1 MKRDKLILTDQQS
14 SKLLLTSF
22 SVVNRLKSP
31 KKYTTLLNSYNLK
44 SYLNW
49 VTLLVRGLL
58 LKKKQ
63 TQLGPNP
70 VRLSLIHPVFILY
83 SSSFEQKASY
93 RLVGFPITVRDAN
106 SFNFKVKP
114 YLGVNFELLLQRYFS
129 RPKWELPRRRLKRF
143 FFIKKRRRRRWE
155 QGFTNRQKLRN
166 KKLNYILSILRNLL
180 RASSSSTPKFFSTSS
195 AAFNKRKRYF
205 RRTKRNKR
213 KRLRRRSPDM
223 RSHRLLIRRRSV
235 LRHSFISLFWRKRRK
250 LRLKLSRRLRLR
262 ARRRPSR
269 RRRIRKRI
277 RRRRSWIAR
286 RYKSVRYTRVRPSRK
301 KFILRKLKVYRRL
314 RWERRGKFKRLP
326 VKLRRVR
333 KAKRF
338 RMLRFRRLRKIFK
351 PTRVAGSKPR
361 RWRRRFRFKRWKKKR
376 IPSLKT
382 RKLRF
387 NRYRKLH
394 RSRKF
399 RRYLSYRRKS
409 YQGLRN
415 SSVKT
420 YLKRLVGSQS
430 THTAKLNSGPSVD
443 WSQVRS
449 LYTRLLYLVKKN
461 RKTAKI
467 RLKVSLPRIKSTR
480 VKPYLF
486 LNFSGRGSSHFR
498 KPVRSLKVSVRTLG
512 KLARPRKTSY
522 KSIRKPFRYRGVR
535 RPNRLRL
542 HLRRR
547 LKMLYSSVRPPS
559 YRKRGYKMP
568 SQTVA
573 PLFTQNWANNT
584 KLHKSYGARR
594 SIYRGAA
601 VRPKFQTS
609 AIRRGRFVLAG
620 YPKLPKS
627 YRSRYAR
634 RARRRRLRKRRKT
647 LIAVRVKRLAVKAQ
661 LPINLSSSR
670 PNQLKFN
677 FFGSQI
683 RGKLMRDAYTSFRK
697 KSNRYLYSRMYLRS
711 RKHRSF
717 VFKSVGMFLVFQ
729 SILTSRATV
738 LMSTFRNKLL
748 VRQYSFIYKS
758 EDKRRIIN
766 QRKRQVL
773 TRILFRSSK
782 IRPSNPW
789 VSYTS
794 AAHNLIKKTML
805 NTSSKLSRNALFDKL
820 TTYNSKSSSSL
831 WGVINGS
838 GSLPTVLSEDIH
850 RSGGFGSTYDYVN
863 RDPRIRRIRF
873 KPGYQRIWRHARS
886 ALLEIFC
893 LKFQYQKR
901 LTKHLVGQAGY
912 STPYRVNSLDATLE
926 RTLIFSRLVHNLPTS
941 QSMIRDSFIFINT
954 RMAQDAGLLVAPNDF
969 IQVIVSLRYYLTF
982 RWFTNWTIL
991 RLRRIRRL
999 VYRKNRPKKYK
1010 ASNLRKQISRYT
1022 PNWVYKM
1029 RYDDFDTKPYLEVD
1043 YLTLSFFV
1051 LTEPHLISYYRS
1063 DDLPDL
1069 PIHHAIYRMYNWK
1082 YIN

>member
-1 MKRDKLILTDQQS
+1 MKRDKLILIDQQS

-22 SVVNRLKSP
+22 SVVSRHKSP
-31 KKYTTLLNSYNLK
+31 QKYLTLLHSYNFR
-44 SYLNW
+44 SYLSW
-49 VTLLVRGLL
+49 VTLLVRGLSP
-58 LKKKQ
+58 KNKQ
-63 TQLGPNP
+63 TQLKLNASK
-70 VRLSLIHPVFILY
+70 LSLIHPIFILY
-83 SSSFEQKASY
+83 SSAFEQKASY

-114 YLGVNFELLLQRYFS
+114 YVGVNFELLLQRYFS

-143 FFIKKRRRRRWE
+143 FFIKKRRRKRWE
-155 QGFTNRQKLRN
+155 KGFTSRQKLRN
-166 KKLNYILSILRNLL
+166 KKLNYILSVLRNLL
-180 RASSSSTPKFFSTSS
+180 RSSSASTPKFFSTSL
-195 AAFNKRKRYF
+195 AAFNKKKRYF

-223 RSHRLLIRRRSV
+223 RSYRLLIRRRSV
-235 LRHSFISLFWRKRRK
+235 LRRSFISLFWRKRSK
-250 LRLKLSRRLRLR
+250 LRFKLNRRLKLRAGRRP
-262 ARRRPSR
+262 ARRRRFR
-269 RRRIRKRI
+269 RRVK
-277 RRRRSWIAR
+277 RRRSWLAR
-286 RYKSVRYTRVRPSRK
+286 RFKSVRYTRVPQRRK
-301 KFILRKLKVYRRL
+301 KSLLSRLKFYRRL
-314 RWERRGKFKRLP
+314 RWDRRGKFKRLAATRHRIR
-326 VKLRRVR
+326 KKKRTDRLKSIRVR
-333 KAKRF
+333 K
-338 RMLRFRRLRKIFK
+338 MLKL
-351 PTRVAGSKPR
+351 TRVVGSKPR
-361 RWRRRFRFKRWKKKR
+361 RRQIRYRFRRWRKKR
-376 IPSLKT
+376 VPSLKT
-382 RKLRF
+382 RKLKF
-387 NRYRKLH
+387 NRYRRLH
-394 RSRKF
+394 RSKKF

-415 SSVKT
+415 SSVRS

-430 THTAKLNSGPSVD
+430 THTGKLNSGPSVD

-449 LYTRLLYLVKKN
+449 LYIKLLYLVRKN
-461 RKTAKI
+461 RRTAKI
-467 RLKVSLPRIKSTR
+467 RLRVSLPRIKSTR

-512 KLARPRKTSY
+512 KLSRPRKTSY
-522 KSIRKPFRYRGVR
+522 RSIRKPFRYRGVR

-542 HLRRR
+542 PLRRR
-547 LKMLYSSVRPPS
+547 FRTLYSSVRPS
-559 YRKRGYKMP
+559 SHRKRGYKISP
-568 SQTVA
+568 QTLV
-573 PLFTQNWANNT
+573 PVFTQNLLVIT
-584 KLHKSYGARR
+584 RLHTISKGRKGTTFSPKLQTLSRR
-594 SIYRGAA
+594 
-601 VRPKFQTS
+601 K
-609 AIRRGRFVLAG
+609 GRFILAG
-620 YPKLPKS
+620 RYRLPKR
-627 YRSRYAR
+627 YTRSTKP
-634 RARRRRLRKRRKT
+634 RRLRRRKKV
-647 LIAVRVKRLAVKAQ
+647 LLSIRIKHVPAQ
-661 LPINLSSSR
+661 PQLKNIDLSSAR
-670 PNQLKFN
+670 PNQIKFN
-677 FFGSQI
+677 SLVSQV
-683 RGKLMRDAYTSFRK
+683 RDKLVPDCYTSSRK
-697 KSNRYLYSRMYLRS
+697 KHNRHLYARMYLRS

-773 TRILFRSSK
+773 TRIIFRSSK

-794 AAHNLIKKTML
+794 AAHNLVKKTML
-805 NTSSKLSRNALFDKL
+805 NTSSKISRNALFNKL
-820 TTYNSKSSSSL
+820 TTYNSKKNSNL
-831 WGVINGS
+831 WGVINGV
-838 GSLPTVLSEDIH
+838 GSLPTVLSEDLH

-941 QSMIRDSFIFINT
+941 QSMVRDSFIFINT

-999 VYRKNRPKKYK
+999 VYRKNKPKKVQSIQSEK
-1010 ASNLRKQISRYT
+1010 T
-1022 PNWVYKM
+1022 
-1029 RYDDFDTKPYLEVD
+1029 D
-1043 YLTLSFFV
+1043 
-1051 LTEPHLISYYRS
+1051 
-1063 DDLPDL
+1063 
-1069 PIHHAIYRMYNWK
+1069 
-1082 YIN
+1082 